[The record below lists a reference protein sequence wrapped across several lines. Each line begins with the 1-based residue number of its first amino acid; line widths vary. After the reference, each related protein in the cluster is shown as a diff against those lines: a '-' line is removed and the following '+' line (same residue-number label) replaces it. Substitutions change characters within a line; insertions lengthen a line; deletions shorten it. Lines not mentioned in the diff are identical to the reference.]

1 LILTCLAGL
10 SHRHGA
16 VRAIDPFFWE
26 THHLNDLVPLRFMPI
41 IWLGWTFYYVS
52 ENWQRALLCVLGIG
66 LATLDR
72 QFESFNY
79 WMVTGSIFLAFVP
92 RVSVP
97 KIPRKLINDIGAAT
111 FYIFIF
117 NGFIIIT
124 INYVLHLESRVVIFL
139 IAMTGTMVAW

>member
-1 LILTCLAGL
+1 MCPWHRAGHPGP
-10 SHRHGA
+10 SIR
-16 VRAIDPFFWE
+16 V
-26 THHLNDLVPLRFMPI
+26 V
-41 IWLGWTFYYVS
+41 
-52 ENWQRALLCVLGIG
+52 QLLDG
-66 LATLDR
+66 DR
-72 QFESFNY
+72 KNLF
-79 WMVTGSIFLAFVP
+79 VAFVP
-92 RVSVP
+92 RVPVP